1 MNKVTQFLQKLVT
14 GIISFFET
22 FFIIATEVVFEEDDC
37 DNEED
42 EQQQHVR
49 WSTSMDPS
57 TFRYT
62 SLSKLLEIE
71 GVEPDTIVYV
81 GERHEAA
88 DAAKDLHI
96 LALELIEQYD
106 LKGEAKELLHQ
117 VAFDMS
123 GKLFNIPPVIDIVP
137 YTVTVEDTIYL

>member
-22 FFIIATEVVFEEDDC
+22 FFIIATEVVYEEY
-37 DNEED
+37 D
-42 EQQQHVR
+42 EQQHVR
-49 WSTSMDPS
+49 WSTSMAPS

-62 SLSKLLEIE
+62 SLSLLLEIE
-71 GVEPDTIVYV
+71 GIKPDTIVYV

-96 LALELIEQYD
+96 LALKLIEQYD
-106 LKGEAKELLHQ
+106 LKGEAKEILHQ

-123 GKLFNIPPVIDIVP
+123 GKMFNIPHVINIVP
-137 YTVTVEDTIYL
+137 YTVTVEDTFYL